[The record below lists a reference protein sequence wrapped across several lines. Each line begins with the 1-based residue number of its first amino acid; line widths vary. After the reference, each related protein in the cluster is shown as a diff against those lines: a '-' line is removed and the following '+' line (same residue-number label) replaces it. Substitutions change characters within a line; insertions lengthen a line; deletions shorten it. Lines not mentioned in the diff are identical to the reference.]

1 MCVCEWELD
10 SETRVENSLA
20 KLCGIVNRRM
30 CRGRVRSSLRC
41 SIRSSLEQR
50 LKLSRPDNGGRQDH
64 VGLAS
69 RVYPALV
76 LPVASFVAP
85 HVEGKFRSK
94 EEVKHFDFSIYR
106 DCYEAVRFSFFV
118 DRFEFFLFFF
128 FLEGILRHT
137 FEGFSLGERDPD
149 FSMNLYAGHV
159 SYSDSKIKL

>member
-1 MCVCEWELD
+1 MIQARVSARSGGSPPRADRLIGLGPKGEGMCVCVCVCEWELD

-85 HVEGKFRSK
+85 RVEGKFRSK
-94 EEVKHFDFSIYR
+94 EEVKQFDFSIYR

-128 FLEGILRHT
+128 FFWKE
-137 FEGFSLGERDPD
+137 F
-149 FSMNLYAGHV
+149 
-159 SYSDSKIKL
+159 